1 MDEPWRF
8 ERITLPSGLNMR
20 IARAGQGPLVVM
32 LHGFPECWYSWRHQL
47 RALSSAFEC
56 VAPDMRGYGETDA
69 PEGVANYR
77 IEKLVEDIAGLIG
90 TLGRQR
96 AHVVGHDWGGAV
108 AWATAIGRPEVVER
122 LAVLNCPHPARFR
135 AHIRSNPRQMLLV
148 HALFSD
154 SVSSRCAA
162 SNEWRRDG
170 RAHDSWECGEQGGVQ
185 RRRSCAFP

>member
-1 MDEPWRF
+1 MDEPWHF

-77 IEKLVEDIAGLIG
+77 IEKLVEDVAGLI
-90 TLGRQR
+90 TRLGRQR
-96 AHVVGHDWGGAV
+96 AHVIGHDWGGAV
-108 AWATAIGRPEVVER
+108 AWATAIGRPEVR
-122 LAVLNCPHPARFR
+122 HASARTSGRIR
-135 AHIRSNPRQMLLV
+135 ARCCG
-148 HALFSD
+148 AGTCFFSRYRILPM
-154 SVSSRCAA
+154 RCF
-162 SNEWRRDG
+162 E
-170 RAHDSWECGEQGGVQ
+170 
-185 RRRSCAFP
+185 